1 MPPLHLFP
9 QLLLLV
15 LFLSADVTDAG
26 TDSNSDS
33 NRNSN
38 SDSNSDSAELRT
50 EAALKLLYAGLPDWP
65 SSDADRTS
73 IKSHTENT
81 FGPDRCGME
90 PPREL
95 HLLRSWLSASG
106 DFPLA
111 APLPFPSL
119 PSFGRASSLPHAHT
133 HTLTLP
139 VSPAT
144 QRRGGVQRGHL
155 RRVSRPVC
163 PRHVTARCGKYEGP
177 RCLRR
182 PRLWHGQG
190 A

>member
-15 LFLSADVTDAG
+15 LFLSADVTN
-26 TDSNSDS
+26 SNS
-33 NRNSN
+33 NSN

-95 HLLRSWLSASG
+95 HSLFRSWLSASG

-111 APLPFPSL
+111 APLPFLLCLLLDEIL
-119 PSFGRASSLPHAHT
+119 PS
-133 HTLTLP
+133 HTLTSHTHSPRLP
-139 VSPAT
+139 RNTAS
-144 QRRGGVQRGHL
+144 RRGAARTPTASFPPNPSSTRYATL
-155 RRVSRPVC
+155 R
-163 PRHVTARCGKYEGP
+163 
-177 RCLRR
+177 
-182 PRLWHGQG
+182 
-190 A
+190 

>member
-33 NRNSN
+33 NRNSNRNSNSN

-95 HLLRSWLSASG
+95 HLPPPFMARRLRRLSLGRSSSFSFSAFFWTSL
-106 DFPLA
+106 FP
-111 APLPFPSL
+111 PTRSH
-119 PSFGRASSLPHAHT
+119 SHT
-133 HTLTLP
+133 HSPRLP
-139 VSPAT
+139 RNTAS
-144 QRRGGVQRGHL
+144 RRGAARTPTASFPPNPSSTRYGTL
-155 RRVSRPVC
+155 R
-163 PRHVTARCGKYEGP
+163 
-177 RCLRR
+177 
-182 PRLWHGQG
+182 
-190 A
+190 